1 MGAKRKSKDKE
12 REKPGVRGRTIAPRA
27 QAAQEAGTPLSLTW
41 DDETGLPTGPN
52 ATDFA
57 SWVGVQTKQYVPIDT
72 EDFRKLNPK
81 LHELLLEPIR
91 AAFIVPDC
99 YKDYCLSRA
108 AESLRQWKVNVS
120 RYHLYVDKNTGE
132 MKSHP
137 PSKYPNISQT
147 HWDKFKAY
155 RASDKFKAVSKRN
168 GENIAKKDSIFYGS
182 RGGYRLVKETLEKV
196 LKEFE
201 EGKFTPTGR
210 EDILAKAIGR
220 PEHPGRLRGVPLHV
234 GVTKLFG
241 KTPHKKRKATK
252 YTEQMVQLLASVV
265 LKINA
270 GGKASEEELKM
281 IESILPNKDNNET
294 DIAQHEKVGA
304 DEVLSDTDEEM
315 SREAGGNSSKKKTSP
330 ALEISVNDKNST
342 KGVPVAHAH
351 MYLHDQQE
359 KITVHSSPLLTDH
372 RKVSVIQVFKDHEN
386 DPLPVPVRD
395 ELTILRDAVNGFVQ
409 WPSKHIHIKVPKKT
423 ARDPKDDI
431 STSTHSLPKDQVQ
444 EPKRKPLPAP
454 EYQGNSYNEYV
465 RTETMKLLRSE
476 AEIRLA
482 SEFAIIVE
490 LDAKILGYKLTS
502 YVSWDILAIWAGLGK
517 IDVQHLYVW
526 MKYLSSQAI
535 IGNEVPYDYYG
546 FMCPSMLSMHIVS
559 VTYSER
565 VDYIARQ
572 LTTSKR
578 LIFAPYNEKG
588 DHWVLAAIMPSTKKV
603 FWLDSYHGLPSET
616 FMDLIRK
623 AFEKKRELNS
633 LEQVLV
639 KDDTPPTFIPISGCD
654 RQTDSIQCGYYVCR
668 FMWEIIK
675 HRYIVIPPK
684 YLVFQH
690 NPDPYSFTIQQ
701 IDEIRDLWGKFVLQT
716 ASSMNDKQQE
726 QT

>member
-12 REKPGVRGRTIAPRA
+12 REKLGVRGRTVARRA
-27 QAAQEAGTPLSLTW
+27 QAASEAKTPLPLTW
-41 DDETGLPTGPN
+41 DDETGLPTGPY
-52 ATDFA
+52 AADFA
-57 SWVGVQTKQYVPIDT
+57 SWVGVQTKQYVPIDI

-81 LHELLLEPIR
+81 LAELLIERIR
-91 AAFIVPDC
+91 
-99 YKDYCLSRA
+99 KK
-108 AESLRQWKVNVS
+108 EQ
-120 RYHLYVDKNTGE
+120 GE
-132 MKSHP
+132 K
-137 PSKYPNISQT
+137 
-147 HWDKFKAY
+147 KFDRHVTWTAGHTPK
-155 RASDKFKAVSKRN
+155 SDKERTQYDKAIVA
-168 GENIAKKDSIFYGS
+168 NI
-182 RGGYRLVKETLEKV
+182 EKV

-241 KTPHKKRKATK
+241 KTPHKKRKTTK
-252 YTEQMVQLLASVV
+252 YTDQMVELLASVV

-281 IESILPNKDNNET
+281 IESILPNKDNDET
-294 DIAQHEKVGA
+294 EIAQHEKVGA
-304 DEVLSDTDEEM
+304 GEVLSEADE
-315 SREAGGNSSKKKTSP
+315 
-330 ALEISVNDKNST
+330 VNVMRPCILSHPLLQNGT
-342 KGVPVAHAH
+342 KGVHVAHAH

-359 KITVHSSPLLTDH
+359 RITVHSSPLLTDH
-372 RKVSVIQVFKDHEN
+372 RKVSIVTVFKDHEH
-386 DPLPVPVRD
+386 DPLPVPVGD
-395 ELTILRDAVNGFVQ
+395 ELTILRDVVNGFVQ
-409 WPSKHIHIKVPKKT
+409 WPSKHIHIKMPKKT
-423 ARDPKDDI
+423 AGAPNDDI
-431 STSTHSLPKDQVQ
+431 SLPKDQVQ

-454 EYQGNSYNEYV
+454 DYQGNDYNEYV
-465 RTETMKLLRSE
+465 RTETMELLRSE

-482 SEFAIIVE
+482 SELAITIE
-490 LDAKILGYKLTS
+490 LDAEILGFKLNS

-526 MKYLSSQAI
+526 MNQVI
-535 IGNEVPYDYYG
+535 IGDEVPYDSYG
-546 FMCPSMLSMHIVS
+546 FMCPSMFSMHIVS

-572 LTTSKR
+572 LATSKR

-603 FWLDSYHGLPSET
+603 FWIDSCHGLPSET
-616 FMDLIRK
+616 FRDLIRK
-623 AFEKKRELNS
+623 AFEKKRELNI

-639 KDDTPPTFIPISGCD
+639 KDDTPPAFIPISGCP
-654 RQTDSIQCGYYVCR
+654 RQTDDIQCGYYVCR

-675 HRYIVIPPK
+675 NRYIVIPQK
-684 YLVFQH
+684 YLVHQH
-690 NPDPYSFTIQQ
+690 NPDEYSFTTQQ

-716 ASSMNDKQQE
+716 ASAMNDK
-726 QT
+726 